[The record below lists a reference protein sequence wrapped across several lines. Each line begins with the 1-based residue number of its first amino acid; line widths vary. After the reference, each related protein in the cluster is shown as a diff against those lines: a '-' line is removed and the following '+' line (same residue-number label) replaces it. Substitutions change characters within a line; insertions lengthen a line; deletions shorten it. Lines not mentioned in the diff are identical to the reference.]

1 MELYQTLESILFYKG
16 EPMTI
21 GELARMTGAQPEEV
35 TSALETLSTT
45 LTEHSGLALI
55 RTGDTLALGTRREAH
70 ATLESL
76 KKEELSRELSKASL
90 ETLTIILYTDGV
102 TRSEIDFIRG
112 VNSSFIL
119 RNLSVRGLIEK
130 SDAKEGRRNAYHPT
144 LDTLAYMGVTRREE
158 LPDFDNLHTKFMTEL
173 QAALATDTL

>member
-1 MELYQTLESILFYKG
+1 M
-16 EPMTI
+16 
-21 GELARMTGAQPEEV
+21 
-35 TSALETLSTT
+35 
-45 LTEHSGLALI
+45 
-55 RTGDTLALGTRREAH
+55 
-70 ATLESL
+70 

-130 SDAKEGRRNAYHPT
+130 SDAKEGRRNAYYPT